1 MTELPDADREQV
13 VRFQDSY
20 AVVRLPMTVIEQEMV
35 QKVLHELSGAPEYKG
50 KVKNWFDLLVVRL
63 CKFLTSRADQGVI
76 KGHFKYL
83 AEVKDRADLP
93 HESELQLDLFN
104 YLKSAMATP
113 LLEVPYIAGGRTDIY
128 LPMDGFRFII
138 EVKRSTAPTWSCFSF
153 RPHSLQASAYSVG
166 DVRLGV
172 LATLD
177 LSERLPGTPH
187 VKECFGVIRRRLS
200 PMDERAIVFMRVAG
214 NRPAP
219 SSVSR

>member
-1 MTELPDADREQV
+1 M

-20 AVVRLPMTVIEQEMV
+20 AVVRLPMTVTEQEMV
-35 QKVLHELSGAPEYKG
+35 ETVLHELSGAPDYKG
-50 KVKNWFDLLVVRL
+50 KVKSWFDLLVVRL
-63 CKFLTSRADQGVI
+63 CKFLTSRADLGAI

-83 AEVKDRADLP
+83 AEVNDRTHLP

-104 YLKSAMATP
+104 YLKSAMGTT
-113 LLEVPYIAGGRTDIY
+113 LLEVPFIAAGRTDIY

-138 EVKRSTAPTWSCFSF
+138 EVKRATAPIWSCFNF

-177 LSERLPGTPH
+177 LSMRLPGTPH

-200 PMDERAIVFMRVAG
+200 PSDERAIVFMRVGG
-214 NRPAP
+214 NRSTP